1 LVPLLLHPSFF
12 TINWKVKIIL
22 FTLYFKVL
30 LKMRK
35 PEEELAEIKSMMERS
50 TRFLS
55 LSGLSGVLAG
65 MYALAAAGLTWYWIY
80 FPTSSWGAGAATL
93 SFREVLNQ
101 LLLLGLA
108 TLIASVSTAYL
119 LSKKKGSNSSQ
130 LFWTPASKRFL
141 QALFLPVALGGFFCF
156 ALLHER
162 AFGLIPA
169 ATLIFYGIGLV
180 QSAQFTLG
188 EIKNLGY
195 TQLALGLIAAFFPD
209 FGLLCWALGFGAFH
223 VIYGALMYFR
233 HER

>member
-1 LVPLLLHPSFF
+1 LESKNHF
-12 TINWKVKIIL
+12 I
-22 FTLYFKVL
+22 YFVFQSTF
-30 LKMRK
+30 KMK
-35 PEEELAEIKSMMERS
+35 NPEEELAEIKSMMERS

-65 MYALAAAGLTWYWIY
+65 LYALAAAGITWYWIY
-80 FPTSSWGAGAATL
+80 FPSSSWGAGAANL
-93 SFREVLNQ
+93 SFREVLNR

-108 TLIASVSTAYL
+108 TLIAAVSTAYL

-130 LFWTPASKRFL
+130 IFWTPASKRFL

-156 ALLHER
+156 ALLHEQ
-162 AFGLIPA
+162 AFVLIPA
-169 ATLIFYGIGLV
+169 ATLVFYGIGLV